1 MWNLWEWRYRVQEG
15 RQNFIWRG
23 VRKAAQ
29 GKRNDAVLQF
39 DVTKNPFE
47 ILMLMPLATGM
58 VIMSR
63 PWLGM
68 NLCNLT

>member
-1 MWNLWEWRYRVQEG
+1 M
-15 RQNFIWRG
+15 
-23 VRKAAQ
+23 RKAAQ